1 MGEGLTAHGL
11 TVSAFTAVSLEP
23 PTVLV
28 CINKRSRAHA
38 LLHDR
43 PYFAVN
49 ILSAAQEDVSNY
61 FARSGGGARLQRF
74 TANPLSPADDF
85 NRAKPRDTIR
95 TLKVQREDLDSDEPE
110 DLIRHRPGRTIP
122 VPVLEGSAVILE
134 CVVVEVVVSG
144 DHITYFG
151 CVEAIH
157 VSNRDPLLYFDGDY
171 QDVIFGRRR
180 VPR

>member
-28 CINKRSRAHA
+28 CINKRSRAHG

-49 ILSAAQEDVSNY
+49 ILSAAQENVSNY
-61 FARSGGGARLQRF
+61 FARTGGGARF
-74 TANPLSPADDF
+74 EKVTADPLTSAEEMT
-85 NRAKPRDTIR
+85 RGRPRDTIR
-95 TLKVQREDLDSDEPE
+95 TLKVARVDLEEEDDDV
-110 DLIRHRPGRTIP
+110 IHRPARTIP

-134 CVVVEVVVSG
+134 CVVTEVVASG

-151 CVEAIH
+151 QVEAID
-157 VSNRDPLLYFDGDY
+157 VSNLDPLLYFDGDY

-180 VPR
+180 MPR